1 MRNNSEN
8 SLLEDLGTNLN
19 KLLYQKGW
27 SQVKFAE
34 LLRTADTE
42 FTPSQPDISH
52 YLCGT
57 VEMGFYEFL
66 CICQVLEIHSSVLLP
81 VTNQPQSKYMTI
93 TCPKT
98 RDPFRQEFG
107 KQLTDLI
114 NSETGN
120 SMKTNEKTKHFI
132 TNYTDAGYELGFSDD
147 RSALAEST
155 FYRYR
160 KGLRNPPLLNAVILC
175 HLFKKELS
183 DFFLG

>member
-1 MRNNSEN
+1 MRYNSEN

-19 KLLYQKGW
+19 KLLDQRDW

-81 VTNQPQSKYMTI
+81 ITNQPQSKYMTI
-93 TCPKT
+93 TCLKT
-98 RDPFRQEFG
+98 RKDYRQEFG
-107 KQLTDLI
+107 KQLTGLI

-120 SMKTNEKTKHFI
+120 SMKTKEKTKHFI

-147 RSALAEST
+147 RSALAEIT
-155 FYRYR
+155 LYRYR
-160 KGLRNPPLLNAVILC
+160 TGLRNPPLLNAIILC